1 MQIQVVL
8 VDDNS
13 LLLEGIKKLFESVT
27 DIRINAIARNEQEA
41 LLRIA
46 ECQPDIVVMDIPT
59 PICNGISTIRQI
71 KTTYPK
77 TRILVLTSISS
88 IEAIRMSLDAGAA
101 GYILKQCVFHD
112 LLAAIRAIYEG
123 NSYFHP
129 IVAKHILNGMVQ
141 TANGIM
147 ESSQQE
153 VSLTERELEILHL
166 VAEGLTNHQIAK
178 QLFISEKTVQT
189 HRRNLMDKLGFH
201 DRVDLVKYAIRKGLI
216 ALH

>member
-59 PICNGISTIRQI
+59 PICNSISTIRQI